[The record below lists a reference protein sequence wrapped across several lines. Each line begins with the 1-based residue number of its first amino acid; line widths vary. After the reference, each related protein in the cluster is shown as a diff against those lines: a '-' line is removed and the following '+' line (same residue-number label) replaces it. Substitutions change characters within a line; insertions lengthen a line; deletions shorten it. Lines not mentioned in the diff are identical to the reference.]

1 MHNAAPARGTIRG
14 KHERQGFEKRGGG
27 GLTSVTVLLSEARRL
42 QEGHLS
48 VRVQVFLVATK
59 DDDDVGAR
67 QRARVCQP
75 VGEGVVRLPAMRRKA
90 GYCGYRSTYV
100 STFHSVGGKSWE

>member
-1 MHNAAPARGTIRG
+1 MKG
-14 KHERQGFEKRGGG
+14 KDLKSGG

-59 DDDDVGAR
+59 DNDDVGAR
-67 QRARVCQP
+67 QRARVRQP
-75 VGEGVVRLPAMRRKA
+75 VGEGVVRLPARRRE
-90 GYCGYRSTYV
+90 G
-100 STFHSVGGKSWE
+100 

>member
-1 MHNAAPARGTIRG
+1 MKG
-14 KHERQGFEKRGGG
+14 KDLKSGG

-59 DDDDVGAR
+59 DNDDVGAR
-67 QRARVCQP
+67 QCARVRQP
-75 VGEGVVRLPAMRRKA
+75 VGEGVVRLPARRREGAEAGKA
-90 GYCGYRSTYV
+90 SYR
-100 STFHSVGGKSWE
+100 FN